1 MEFNYALLAKYLVG
15 NLSSEEMEEVMR
27 WRDLSTENETVF
39 SEVFRLRLS
48 WNAAK
53 YADNER
59 IDRALEKIN
68 ARINRTR
75 RYGTVR
81 SLLKYAAVILL
92 LVSFSSVG
100 WNYFKPE
107 TYMTIALGDSEGVKK
122 VALDDGSVVW
132 LRGNSVLK
140 IPQSFSV
147 VNRTVSLQGE
157 AFFDI
162 AKNAKSLFIVATDYV
177 KVEVHGTSFNVN
189 VDAANKTVETI
200 LVRGSISLQ
209 TLNGKNILEM
219 NPGER
224 VTFSLNENT
233 CFTEHVDVNVCATWR
248 FNQLVFENTTLREIA
263 NQLSIKYNVNVNIE
277 SSKLAQRRFRCVI
290 NEDERLPDVLE
301 QLCYLA
307 PITYRIENSE
317 IYISEKQTKKCMS
330 MGN

>member
-1 MEFNYALLAKYLVG
+1 MEFNYALLVKYLIG
-15 NLSSEEMEEVMR
+15 SLSSEEMEEVMR
-27 WRDLSTENETVF
+27 WRDLSAENETVF
-39 SEVFRLRLS
+39 SEVLRLRLS
-48 WNAAK
+48 WNTAK

-59 IDRALEKIN
+59 IDMALEKVN
-68 ARINRTR
+68 VRINRAR
-75 RYGTVR
+75 RYRIAR

-92 LVSFSSVG
+92 LVSFSAVG

-107 TYMTIALGDSEGVKK
+107 TYMTIAFGDSEGVKK
-122 VALDDGSVVW
+122 VTLDDGSIVW

-140 IPQSFSV
+140 IPQSFSA

-162 AKNAKSLFIVATDYV
+162 AKNANSLFIVATDYV
-177 KVEVHGTSFNVN
+177 KVEVHGTSFHVNVN
-189 VDAANKTVETI
+189 AGNKSVETV
-200 LVRGSISLQ
+200 LVRGCISLHA
-209 TLNGKNILEM
+209 LNGKKILEM

-224 VTFSLNENT
+224 VAYFWDENT
-233 CFTEHVDVNVCATWR
+233 CFTDHVDVNVCAVWR

-277 SSKLAQRRFRCVI
+277 SSRLAQRRFRCVI

-307 PITYRIENSE
+307 PITYRIESSE
-317 IYISEKQTKKCMS
+317 IYISEKQTKK
-330 MGN
+330 

>member
-1 MEFNYALLAKYLVG
+1 MEFDYALLAKYLIG
-15 NLSSEEMEEVMR
+15 SLSPEEMEEVMR
-27 WRDLSTENETVF
+27 WRDLSAENEVVF
-39 SEVFRLRLS
+39 SEVLRLRLS

-53 YADNER
+53 YADGER
-59 IDRALEKIN
+59 IDMALEKVN
-68 ARINRTR
+68 VRINRAR
-75 RYGTVR
+75 RAR
-81 SLLKYAAVILL
+81 SLLKYAAIILL
-92 LVSFSSVG
+92 FVSFSTVG

-107 TYMTIALGDSEGVKK
+107 TYVTIALGDSESVKK
-122 VALDDGSVVW
+122 VTLDDGSVVW

-140 IPQSFSV
+140 IPQSFSA

-177 KVEVHGTSFNVN
+177 KVEVHGTSFNINVN
-189 VDAANKTVETI
+189 AENKSVETV
-200 LVRGSISLQ
+200 LVRGSVSLH
-209 TLNGKNILEM
+209 TLNGKKILEM

-224 VTFSLNENT
+224 VAYSWDENT
-233 CFTEHVDVNVCATWR
+233 CFTDHVDVNVCATWR

-277 SSKLAQRRFRCVI
+277 SSRLAQRRFRCVI

-307 PITYRIENSE
+307 PITYRIESSE
-317 IYISEKQTKKCMS
+317 IYISEKQTKK
-330 MGN
+330 

>member
-162 AKNAKSLFIVATDYV
+162 AKNASPCKEKHSL
-177 KVEVHGTSFNVN
+177 TSQRMQNHY
-189 VDAANKTVETI
+189 
-200 LVRGSISLQ
+200 LSL
-209 TLNGKNILEM
+209 
-219 NPGER
+219 
-224 VTFSLNENT
+224 
-233 CFTEHVDVNVCATWR
+233 
-248 FNQLVFENTTLREIA
+248 
-263 NQLSIKYNVNVNIE
+263 
-277 SSKLAQRRFRCVI
+277 
-290 NEDERLPDVLE
+290 LP
-301 QLCYLA
+301 
-307 PITYRIENSE
+307 I
-317 IYISEKQTKKCMS
+317 M
-330 MGN
+330 